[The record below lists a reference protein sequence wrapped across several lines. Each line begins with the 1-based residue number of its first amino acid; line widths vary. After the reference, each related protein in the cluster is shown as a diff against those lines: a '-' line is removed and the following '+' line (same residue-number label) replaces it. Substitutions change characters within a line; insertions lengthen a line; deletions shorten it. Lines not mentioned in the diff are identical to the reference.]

1 MINKANAVMQ
11 GIYTYNSYYYYYDYY
26 RFTAII
32 QNVLAGTFS
41 QELYDFVGAVL
52 LLACPSWW

>member
-1 MINKANAVMQ
+1 MLLCSAFIHTIVTTTTM
-11 GIYTYNSYYYYYDYY
+11 
-26 RFTAII
+26 TATVI